1 MPDRDCIVS
10 YFNMEKFIYNIVW
23 LNLKKLLEEASQGAD
38 V

>member
-38 V
+38 T